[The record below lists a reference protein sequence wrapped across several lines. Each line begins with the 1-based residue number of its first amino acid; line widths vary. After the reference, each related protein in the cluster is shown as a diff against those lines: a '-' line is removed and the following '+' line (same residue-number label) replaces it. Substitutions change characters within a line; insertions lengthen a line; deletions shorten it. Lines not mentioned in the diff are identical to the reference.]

1 MKVLFINTEIKKS
14 FKIKDKELEKLPK
27 NIFLVYSIQYKKSA
41 KNIKKKLK
49 NQGKNIRGFKQVLGC
64 SELNTKF
71 PILLIGSGS
80 FHALNLLLQDN
91 EVYILEQG
99 KIRKIPRKD
108 IKKLK
113 NRRKAAL
120 TKFLS
125 AKKIGIIVSYKPG
138 QENFSFAKLIKEK
151 LQKEYKDKK
160 FRIFIADNIY
170 LQELDN
176 YNIDSWIN
184 TSCPSLT
191 YDNRI
196 ISIRELKKFNII

>member
-1 MKVLFINTEIKKS
+1 MKVLFIYTEIKKS

-27 NIFLVYSIQYKKSA
+27 NIFIVYSIQYKKSA
-41 KNIKKKLK
+41 NNIKKKLK
-49 NQGKNIRGFKQVLGC
+49 KQGKNIKGFRQVLGC
-64 SELNTKF
+64 TELNTQF

-91 EVYILEQG
+91 EVYILEQE
-99 KIRKIPRKD
+99 KIRKIPGKE

-113 NRRKAAL
+113 NKRKAAL

-125 AKKIGIIVSYKPG
+125 AQKIGIIVSYKPG
-138 QENFSFAKLIKEK
+138 QENLSLSKLIKKK
-151 LQKEYKDKK
+151 LENKCKDKK
-160 FRIFIADNIY
+160 FRIFIADNIN
-170 LQELDN
+170 LQGLDN

-191 YDNRI
+191 YDNKI
-196 ISIRELKKFNII
+196 ISIRELKKFNLI